1 MSFPARRSGALR
13 AQMLDKR
20 VWAHTCDPVSHVP
33 HSVKH
38 KRGCHRWF
46 YTCSC
51 LAFSTLVVSVFVTQH
66 DTVTSTFGSQT
77 ARPRFQLTAANTS
90 ELLAFLKE
98 SVLFPSFM
106 TKIYHSF
113 FFLRPPVPGRGA
125 EPLVAFCSLN
135 ILLIVSMDKTVP
147 QQMWWSGLKPNLY
160 LEFIYHSR
168 FIPFKYFFIKLHQ
181 MSLCESLY
189 MLPVPDVLTS

>member
-1 MSFPARRSGALR
+1 MSFPARRSGALG

-98 SVLFPSFM
+98 SLLFPSSM
-106 TKIYHSF
+106 TKIYHRFLF
-113 FFLRPPVPGRGA
+113 FFLRPPGPGRGA
-125 EPLVAFCSLN
+125 EPLVAICSLK
-135 ILLIVSMDKTVP
+135 IVLIVSMDKTAP
-147 QQMWWSGLKPNLY
+147 QQMWWSELKPNLC
-160 LEFIYHSR
+160 LEFISHSS
-168 FIPFKYFFIKLHQ
+168 FPFHPSKF
-181 MSLCESLY
+181 
-189 MLPVPDVLTS
+189 

>member
-1 MSFPARRSGALR
+1 MSFPARRSGALG

-20 VWAHTCDPVSHVP
+20 VLAHTCDPVSHVP

-38 KRGCHRWF
+38 KGGCHRWF

-66 DTVTSTFGSQT
+66 DTVTSTFGSLT

-98 SVLFPSFM
+98 SIPFPSFM
-106 TKIYHSF
+106 VKIYHRFF
-113 FFLRPPVPGRGA
+113 FFLWPLVTGRGGVFFFF
-125 EPLVAFCSLN
+125 EHSFNCIRGQNIVA
-135 ILLIVSMDKTVP
+135 T
-147 QQMWWSGLKPNLY
+147 
-160 LEFIYHSR
+160 
-168 FIPFKYFFIKLHQ
+168 
-181 MSLCESLY
+181 
-189 MLPVPDVLTS
+189 DVLIRGQEVISIFTPVFDFTNEALYEFQTH